1 MPAEDD
7 LVQVAWTGDE
17 VEAGLIQGLLE
28 EAGIASSCE
37 HVGINGPQVG
47 FGLLNPGGGSRRVM
61 VHAVR
66 AEEAKTLLAET
77 LVADEHEAP
86 PEPVNAEHL
95 EDARGRR
102 PRNYGLIGAYARAFL
117 WSFLAMAAAFGVF
130 VLLRALGIA

>member
-7 LVQVAWTGDE
+7 LVQVAWAGDE

-28 EAGIASSCE
+28 EAGIASSLE

-47 FGLLNPGGGSRRVM
+47 FGLLNPGGGARRVM
-61 VHAVR
+61 VHPAR
-66 AEEAKTLLAET
+66 AEEAKAVLAET
-77 LVADEHEAP
+77 LVADEHEAA

-117 WSFLAMAAAFGVF
+117 WSFAAMAGAFGVF
-130 VLLRALGIA
+130 MLLRALGIA